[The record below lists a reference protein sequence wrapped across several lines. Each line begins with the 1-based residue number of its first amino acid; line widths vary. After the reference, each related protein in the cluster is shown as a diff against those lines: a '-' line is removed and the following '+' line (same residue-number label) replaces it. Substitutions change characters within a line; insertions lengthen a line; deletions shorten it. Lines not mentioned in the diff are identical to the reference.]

1 MSSMNTLHDKELE
14 SKLQRRDI
22 IDPHEKIDLTTCAD
36 EEDGIKQTNKQT
48 NTENE

>member
-1 MSSMNTLHDKELE
+1 MNTLHDKELE

-22 IDPHEKIDLTTCAD
+22 TDPHEKNDLTTCAD
-36 EEDGIKQTNKQT
+36 EEDDIKQT